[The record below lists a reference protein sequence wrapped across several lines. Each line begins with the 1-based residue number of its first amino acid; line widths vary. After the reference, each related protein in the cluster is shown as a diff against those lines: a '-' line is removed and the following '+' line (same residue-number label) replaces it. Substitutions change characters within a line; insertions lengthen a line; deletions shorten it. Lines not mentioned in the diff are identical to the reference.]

1 MISVKE
7 WLKDRFKY
15 SEERLDH
22 CRSCEFFIHESSQ
35 CKKCGCFMDFKTLLP
50 FTNCPIGKWDSNI
63 FTDEEKFK
71 EK

>member
-7 WLKDRFKY
+7 WLKDRFQY
-15 SEERLDH
+15 SEERLEH
-22 CRSCEFFIHESSQ
+22 CRACEHFIEGSSQ
-35 CKKCGCFMDFKTLLP
+35 CKLCGCFMDYKTLLP
-50 FTNCPIGKWDSNI
+50 FSSCPINKWTSNI